1 MVNATLITHQMVPV
15 HQNLLTKTS
24 VPHERVRT
32 APMPT
37 CARDLGWKRLD
48 VIVTTDSP
56 KNKESSST
64 DTPNLHTPHLDRL
77 VATVRYYYRVRC
89 PGAARRTEWR
99 TAAGPFNGA
108 GLCLFRQ
115 SVTPR
120 FVIAVIMR
128 PRVIVDSMVIGEKE
142 ETEER

>member
-1 MVNATLITHQMVPV
+1 MILAAELAANEYAVPY
-15 HQNLLTKTS
+15 
-24 VPHERVRT
+24 ERFRA

-77 VATVRYYYRVRC
+77 AATVRYYNTTVSGAPARRAARGTRSGEPPRVR
-89 PGAARRTEWR
+89 
-99 TAAGPFNGA
+99 FNGA

-115 SVTPR
+115 
-120 FVIAVIMR
+120 
-128 PRVIVDSMVIGEKE
+128 
-142 ETEER
+142 